1 MSKYLAGHW
10 DRRNVWSERTTM
22 TREQEVIDT
31 CQRIV
36 RLANELGAAV
46 EELGCALARW
56 NAPTGDQQEHVEVD
70 RIN

>member
-1 MSKYLAGHW
+1 
-10 DRRNVWSERTTM
+10 M

-36 RLANELGAAV
+36 GLANALGAAV
-46 EELGCALARW
+46 EELGRALARW
-56 NAPTGDQQEHVEVD
+56 NAPAGDQQEQVEVV

>member
-1 MSKYLAGHW
+1 
-10 DRRNVWSERTTM
+10 M

-36 RLANELGAAV
+36 RLANALGTAV
-46 EELGCALARW
+46 EELGHALARW
-56 NAPTGDQQEHVEVD
+56 NAPTGDQQEQVEVE